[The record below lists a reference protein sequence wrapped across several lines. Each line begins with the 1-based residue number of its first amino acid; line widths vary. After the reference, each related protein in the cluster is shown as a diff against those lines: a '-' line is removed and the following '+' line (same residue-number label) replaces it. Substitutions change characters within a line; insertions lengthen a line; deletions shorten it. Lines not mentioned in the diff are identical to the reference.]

1 MNTRRLLQGC
11 VTLGLL
17 LLALSVRSGLV
28 FGLVVLVAIFVPME
42 KLFALHPRK
51 TLRNG
56 WRTDAVHFIVNNVL
70 ITIGLVVALVVA
82 IVALHWM
89 VNPDLQAIVQ
99 SQAGWL
105 QLLEA
110 VIVADLTQ
118 YWAHRATHEVPLLWR
133 FHKVHH
139 SIDQMDWLAA
149 GRLHPID
156 SVFTRAAT
164 ILPLYFLG
172 FSRATFGAY
181 LAFTAFM
188 AIFIHANVRFRFGPL
203 RWLTA
208 TPQFHHWHHAYAP
221 VNKNFAGQLP
231 LLDVVFGTSY
241 LPRHQMPEAYGID
254 ESTPKGY
261 LAQLAWPFERHKHQ
275 PVITYY

>member
-1 MNTRRLLQGC
+1 M
-11 VTLGLL
+11 TLALL
-17 LLALSVRSGLV
+17 LVALRVRSGLV

-51 TLRNG
+51 TLRSR
-56 WRTDAVHFIVNNVL
+56 WRTDAVHFIVNNLL
-70 ITIGLVVALVVA
+70 ITIGLVVALVTT

-89 VNPDLQAIVQ
+89 VNPDLQAAVQ

-105 QLLEA
+105 QLVEA
-110 VIVADLTQ
+110 VVVADVAQ

-139 SIDQMDWLAA
+139 SIEEMDWLAA

-164 ILPLYFLG
+164 ILPLYVLG
-172 FSRATFGAY
+172 FSRATFGGY

-203 RWLTA
+203 RWVTT
-208 TPQFHHWHHAYAP
+208 TPEFHHWHHTYAP

-231 LLDVVFGTSY
+231 LLDVVFGTAH
-241 LPRHQMPEAYGID
+241 LPRGAMPAAYGIP
-254 ESTPKGY
+254 ERTPDSY
-261 LAQLAWPFERHKHQ
+261 LEQLAWPFETERE
-275 PVITYY
+275 VAVTAF